1 MSINSEITIFGI
13 LFYEIVSDIVY
24 MAQYIMEYSFDIFDK
39 NPERLATILAENC
52 RKRRLDRGLSR
63 RSLSEI
69 TGIPEPT
76 LERFET
82 QGKISLEAFL
92 KLVVEFGWFDEMSAI
107 MGKSKFTTGEEL
119 ETINK
124 NRGRQKGR

>member
-1 MSINSEITIFGI
+1 
-13 LFYEIVSDIVY
+13 
-24 MAQYIMEYSFDIFDK
+24 MEYCFDIFNK
-39 NPERLATILAENC
+39 NHGRLATILAENC
-52 RKRRLDRGLSR
+52 RKRRLDKGMSR

-82 QGKISLEAFL
+82 RGKISLEAFL
-92 KLVVEFGWFDEMSAI
+92 KLVVEFGWFDEMSNI
-107 MGKSKFTTGEEL
+107 LSKSKFNTGEEL
-119 ETINK
+119 EAINR

>member
-1 MSINSEITIFGI
+1 
-13 LFYEIVSDIVY
+13 
-24 MAQYIMEYSFDIFDK
+24 MEYSFDIFDK

-52 RKRRLDRGLSR
+52 RRRRLDRGLSR
-63 RSLSEI
+63 RSLSET

-82 QGKISLEAFL
+82 KGKISLEAFL

-107 MGKSKFTTGEEL
+107 MSKSKFSTGEEL

-124 NRGRQKGR
+124 NQRRKKGR

>member
-1 MSINSEITIFGI
+1 
-13 LFYEIVSDIVY
+13 
-24 MAQYIMEYSFDIFDK
+24 MEYSYNIFDK
-39 NPERLATILAENC
+39 TPERLAMVLAENC
-52 RKRRLDRGLSR
+52 RNRRLDKGMSR
-63 RSLSEI
+63 RSLAEA

-82 QGKISLEAFL
+82 KGKISLEAFL
-92 KLVVEFGWFDEMSAI
+92 KLVVEFDWFDEMIAI

-124 NRGRQKGR
+124 NKGRQKGR

>member
-1 MSINSEITIFGI
+1 
-13 LFYEIVSDIVY
+13 
-24 MAQYIMEYSFDIFDK
+24 MEYSFDIFDK
-39 NPERLATILAENC
+39 NPERLAAILADNC

-63 RSLSEI
+63 RSLSEM

-82 QGKISLEAFL
+82 KGKISLEAFL

-119 ETINK
+119 KTRTKEDRKDDEGDSENHSFI
-124 NRGRQKGR
+124 RRSHSRHFADDA

>member
-1 MSINSEITIFGI
+1 
-13 LFYEIVSDIVY
+13 
-24 MAQYIMEYSFDIFDK
+24 MEYSFDIFDK

-52 RKRRLDRGLSR
+52 RRCRLDRGLSR
-63 RSLSEI
+63 RSLSEM

-82 QGKISLEAFL
+82 KGKISLEAFL

-107 MGKSKFTTGEEL
+107 MSKSKFSTGEEL

-124 NRGRQKGR
+124 NRRRQKGR

>member
-1 MSINSEITIFGI
+1 MG
-13 LFYEIVSDIVY
+13 
-24 MAQYIMEYSFDIFDK
+24 YSFDIFNK
-39 NPERLATILAENC
+39 TPERLAMVLADNC
-52 RKRRLDRGLSR
+52 RKRRLDKGMSR
-63 RSLSEI
+63 RSLSDA

-82 QGKISLEAFL
+82 KGKISLEAFL
-92 KLVVEFGWFDEMSAI
+92 KLVVEFDWFDEMSSI

-124 NRGRQKGR
+124 NQGRQKGR